1 MTTDSQTSPTSVSLL
16 ELFTGFLL
24 IGLMG
29 FGGIASSANYVIV
42 ERNRWLNPKD
52 FVEMFGIC
60 SILPGGNFMNA
71 TVMIGDRYQ
80 GPMGSVVGLFGLLFM
95 PLLIL
100 LGIAVTYDH
109 FSYLPDVRAAT
120 GGAASA
126 AAGMILGSAARMGK
140 GVRWGLP
147 SVSLAVA
154 TFVLVGIIRLPLWSI
169 MLTLVPVS
177 VAYSLYIGRR
187 S

>member
-1 MTTDSQTSPTSVSLL
+1 MTTDSQTTPPSVSLWD
-16 ELFTGFLL
+16 LFTGFL
-24 IGLMG
+24 IVGLLG

-42 ERNRWLNPKD
+42 ERNRWLSAKD

-80 GPMGSVVGLFGLLFM
+80 GPVGSVVGLFGLFFM
-95 PLLIL
+95 PLVILI
-100 LGIAVTYDH
+100 GIAVTYDH

-147 SVSLAVA
+147 ALAITAA
-154 TFVLVGIIRLPLWSI
+154 TFVLVGIMRLPLWSI
-169 MLTLVPVS
+169 MLTLVPIS
-177 VAYSLYIGRR
+177 VAYFLHVRRR